1 MRSKNLFFAAIWI
14 LFVLALSSSTP
25 HLIATHFNFSLYISF
40 SRVVNEFIK
49 FLFQS
54 NALLLWPT
62 NAQNKKE
69 TYYRFRKG
77 RKKKKKESDAS
88 SKKSFSTHNTFFFC
102 RWTMVPWP
110 WDLSVGTVR
119 QASRQRL
126 WELRVADSRSR
137 VERERGDERLGPL
150 LIFLLGWVN
159 WKAQYSK
166 KWIG

>member
-77 RKKKKKESDAS
+77 RKKKKKRNQTQVLRNHSALTIPSSSADGRWCPDPETWVLVPYDRLAGRDFGSWESQIAVVAS
-88 SKKSFSTHNTFFFC
+88 S
-102 RWTMVPWP
+102 
-110 WDLSVGTVR
+110 
-119 QASRQRL
+119 
-126 WELRVADSRSR
+126 
-137 VERERGDERLGPL
+137 EREGMKG
-150 LIFLLGWVN
+150 
-159 WKAQYSK
+159 
-166 KWIG
+166 